1 MGTALWW
8 GSGVAAPGEGG
19 REEAWR
25 RGKSNR
31 QLLLEVVQGVVACK
45 VGVQV
50 YASTWLYCT
59 VLQGSTQEQG
69 TDMPLVLSVYL

>member
-1 MGTALWW
+1 M
-8 GSGVAAPGEGG
+8 AAPGEGG

-59 VLQGSTQEQG
+59 VLYYRAVPRSRALTCH
-69 TDMPLVLSVYL
+69 